1 MGKETTTKSH
11 KIRRVDMSRQ
21 LQAELKQ
28 AKEICQIE
36 AMSSGEELRPEVFLS
51 PEGLR
56 WDARN
61 LRRGWY
67 RILEHTGIRE
77 VRFHDLRHT
86 FISLLIEQGAH
97 PKYIQEQ
104 AGHSS
109 IQVTMDTYGHL
120 FPSQN
125 REWVNKLDEKPDE
138 PVATPVSADYV
149 PATYPA
155 PNQISYEL
163 EPRTDKSIEFKGE
176 LDGGGDPDR
185 TGDPRLMSPLLCQLS
200 YTATTSP

>member
-51 PEGLR
+51 PEGFR

-67 RILEHTGIRE
+67 RILEHMGIRE
-77 VRFHDLRHT
+77 VRIHDLRHT
-86 FISLLIEQGAH
+86 FISLLIEQGAY

-138 PVATPVSADYV
+138 PGCNPRFSGLRTRYV
-149 PATYPA
+149 PGSKSD
-155 PNQISYEL
+155 II
-163 EPRTDKSIEFKGE
+163 RTRASN
-176 LDGGGDPDR
+176 
-185 TGDPRLMSPLLCQLS
+185 
-200 YTATTSP
+200 